1 MQEIWERKVPKS
13 ITHPIQLVVEGFSA
27 LRFFTALLRK
37 MKINQI
43 QIQDFRGK
51 DELEDFLLALKITG
65 DFNTVVSIGIVRDAD
80 NDPSAAFASVC
91 SALRDAEL
99 YKPSQPAKFEGVD
112 PRIGVLIL
120 PNANESGMLETICL
134 QSVSNDPAIKCI
146 EDYLDCLRS
155 NCLQEPIDE
164 SHNIYKAQVQAFL
177 ASRTFLSP
185 KRRNIWQLGEAADKG
200 DWQWDSPAF
209 DHVKRFLTSL
219 ASLRTP

>member
-1 MQEIWERKVPKS
+1 MQEISEPKRPKS
-13 ITHPIQLVVEGFSA
+13 ITHPIQLVVEGVSA
-27 LRFFTALLRK
+27 LYFFRALLRR
-37 MKINQI
+37 MNIINQI
-43 QIQDFRGK
+43 QIQDFGGK
-51 DELEDFLLALKITG
+51 DELEDFLLALKSMS

-80 NDPSAAFASVC
+80 NNPSAAFDSVC
-91 SALRDAEL
+91 SALRDVEL
-99 YKPSQPAKFEGVD
+99 YQPSQPEKFEGAN

-120 PNANESGMLETICL
+120 PNANECGMLETLCL

-164 SHNIYKAQVQAFL
+164 SHNIYKAQVQVFL

-185 KRRNIWQLGEAADKG
+185 KRRNIWLLGQAADKG

-209 DHVKRFLTSL
+209 DHVKLFLTSL
-219 ASLRTP
+219 IS